1 MSAAHSPSPNDCTMH
16 TFFSS
21 KPIWPSAGLAIV
33 RILTGGFLAYHG
45 GELFDAATMKGYFD
59 WEAFKGFSS
68 PATMVY
74 TGKAMELVMGMLLIL
89 GLLTRIAALGIVIT
103 MGYITFFVGH
113 GQVWYSDQH
122 PFLFVLLAILFFCCG
137 PGALSLDALLF
148 SKTKSRD

>member
-1 MSAAHSPSPNDCTMH
+1 MH
-16 TFFSS
+16 KLFSS
-21 KPIWPSAGLAIV
+21 QPIWQSTGLALV

-45 GELFDAATMKGYFD
+45 GELFDAATMKGYFN

-74 TGKAMELVMGMLLIL
+74 MGKGMELAMGMLLML
-89 GLLTRIAALGIVIT
+89 GLFTRIAALGIVIT

-122 PFLFVLLAILFFCCG
+122 PFLFVLLAVLFFCCG
-137 PGALSLDALLF
+137 PGALSLDGLLF
-148 SKTKSRD
+148 SKTKSRN